1 MFYEFREVAK
11 TELLGFRW
19 TMSKNTIISINLYPQ
34 SAD

>member
-19 TMSKNTIISINLYPQ
+19 TMGKHIITPINLYPQ